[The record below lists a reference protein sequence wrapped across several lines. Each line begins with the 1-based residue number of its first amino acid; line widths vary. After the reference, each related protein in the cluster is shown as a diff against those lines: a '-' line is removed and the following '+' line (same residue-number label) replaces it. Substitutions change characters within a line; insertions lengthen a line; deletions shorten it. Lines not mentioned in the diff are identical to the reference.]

1 MRRFLWQRGLTS
13 LALMLACAAGLCALS
28 NDSLDTVRAFTRDVA
43 GPGARAVAKSRAA
56 IEYWSARAWQG
67 LQPAVASLASSTT
80 STVDAT
86 RVNELEARLAA
97 AESQQR
103 RLQVQLA
110 TTHEELLNLQ
120 RERERVWTEHRS
132 DPLLRPRLV
141 MAQVLGTDRRTLN
154 GLADRLLDA
163 GGVQGISRDDFVI
176 DMTATS
182 TTGDESPVMLIDQG
196 ETVELAADLPVIA
209 GGCLVGRIRSC
220 GRLTSTVQRVTDP
233 EFRVGARIIRQT
245 ADQPVFGA
253 EGVFAGGGAGSEPAS
268 GRLELVP
275 AVEPVTVGDR
285 VYMHEV
291 VAGREAS
298 FYIGEVVRAE
308 VLRGDPHW
316 TIAVQVACPTPPARV
331 GILKSELNPAR
342 LALGQASTIRSH
354 AAGSSQA
361 ESGPAAAGGP

>member
-13 LALMLACAAGLCALS
+13 LVLMLACAAGLCTLS
-28 NDSLDTVRAFTRDVA
+28 DEAVDTVRAFGRDVA
-43 GPGARAVAKSRAA
+43 GPGARTVSQSRAA
-56 IEYWSARAWQG
+56 IEHWSARAWQG
-67 LQPAVASLASSTT
+67 LRPAIASLASSTT
-80 STVDAT
+80 STVDTT

-97 AESQQR
+97 AENEQR
-103 RLQVQLA
+103 RLEVQLA
-110 TTHEELLNLQ
+110 MTHEQLSGLQ
-120 RERERVWTEHRS
+120 RERELVWTEHRS

-141 MAQVLGTDRRTLN
+141 MAQVLGIDRRTLN

-163 GGVQGISRDDFVI
+163 GGAQGVSRDDLVVDI
-176 DMTATS
+176 GPSTAANIET
-182 TTGDESPVMLIDQG
+182 PVMLIDQG
-196 ETVELAADLPVIA
+196 QAAELAADLPVIA

-253 EGVFAGGGAGSEPAS
+253 EGLFAGGGPGPGVTQ

-298 FYIGEVVRAE
+298 FYIGEVVQAE
-308 VLRGDPHW
+308 VRRGDPHW
-316 TIAVQVACPTPPARV
+316 TIAVAVACPTPPARV
-331 GILKSELNPAR
+331 GVLKSELNPAR
-342 LALGQASTIRSH
+342 LAYSRAP
-354 AAGSSQA
+354 ADGSSS
-361 ESGPAAAGGP
+361 ESRSPAPGGSP